1 MTDPVESFPRIVRP
15 EPGRERPLVIS
26 VPHSGTV
33 VPDDERDLYRID
45 VERLLH
51 DGDLYVDRLYEG
63 AQACGATVISSPW
76 SRFVIDLNRLPDDV
90 SPRSVEGGRR
100 RRADGYYGD
109 RGIIWAVTTHNE
121 PIYRGPLPRDRFE
134 RRRDRYY
141 TPYHDALARELA
153 RLRATFGHAI
163 LLDAHSMPSRA
174 TRLHSDPGQ
183 LRPDIVPGTLDGA
196 SCGAWLADAVG
207 SYWDNAGYTV
217 RFDAPYR
224 GGGITRRHADPEAGV
239 HAIQVELNRALYM
252 DERTLEPADGF
263 ERLHADCLEF
273 ADTLARLTQ

>member
-1 MTDPVESFPRIVRP
+1 MTPPVDPFPRIARP
-15 EPGRERPLVIS
+15 AEGHERPLVIS

-51 DGDLYVDRLYEG
+51 DGDLYVDRLYAG
-63 AQACGATVISSPW
+63 AESVGATVISTPF
-76 SRFVIDLNRLPDDV
+76 SRFVIDLNRLPDDI
-90 SPRSVEGGRR
+90 SPRAVEGARR
-100 RRADGYYGD
+100 RRGDGYYGD

-121 PIYRGPLPRDRFE
+121 PIYRTPMSRERFE

-141 TPYHDALARELA
+141 TPYHQALARELA
-153 RLRATFGHAI
+153 RLRDRFGYAI

-174 TRLHSDPGQ
+174 TRLHADPGQ

-196 SCGAWLADAVG
+196 SCAPWVANATGAFWTG
-207 SYWDNAGYTV
+207 AGYTV

-224 GGGITRRHADPEAGV
+224 GGGITRRHADPGADI
-239 HAIQVELNRALYM
+239 HAIQVELNRGLYM
-252 DERTLEPADGF
+252 DERSLDPSDGF
-263 ERLHADCLEF
+263 ERLHADCLRF
-273 ADTLARLTQ
+273 AGTLADATP